1 MRNLIHRFILILFF
15 ALPLQTL
22 HANPNQQKLQNLVDS
37 YAVNQGFSGTVLLAR
52 GDRILV
58 HSSYGQANKEWDVA
72 NTPSTIY
79 RLGSISKPFTA
90 TLVMKLAKD
99 GLLSLDGNLGQ
110 YLPELYAGTSIENV
124 TVEQLLSHTSGI
136 KDFPG
141 NVNDPW
147 WQTTARQSY
156 EPENFARE
164 WIKPVLIEES
174 GSKWRYNNSGFILLG
189 LIIEKVTK
197 KPYIEAMREH
207 IFEPA
212 GMKNSGLFNGREIIP
227 NLASAY
233 SRTPDGGFE
242 QPFVVDPSILFSAGS
257 LYSNAMDIYRFD
269 RALYKDNI
277 IGTKTRKNMMSVKAQ
292 GPYGFGWGVEEWTLS
307 DNRKLPIASHTGSI
321 PGYQSY
327 YLRSEPNQDFI
338 FIMNNNNYGAIVLDM
353 GNALMRALNGEEVP
367 LAKRKLEDLIM
378 PIALKQGSEAM
389 ITAYENLSDER
400 SQYSLTPRNYIA
412 LGYKLLGLK
421 KVDEAILVFQWSV
434 SDHPNHANSHDSLG
448 EAYRINGQLDK
459 ALSSYEKAVMIN
471 PKMDSAKKA
480 VTELRAEI
488 NSD

>member
-1 MRNLIHRFILILFF
+1 MRNLLSHFILILFF
-15 ALPLQTL
+15 ILPLQTL
-22 HANPNQQKLQNLVDS
+22 YANPNQHDLQKLVDS
-37 YAVNQGFSGTVLLAR
+37 YAEKQGFSGTVLLAR
-52 GDRILV
+52 GDTILV
-58 HSSYGQANKEWDVA
+58 HSSYGQANKEWDIP
-72 NTPSTIY
+72 NTPSSIY
-79 RLGSISKPFTA
+79 RIGSISKPFTA
-90 TLVMKLAKD
+90 TLVMNLVE
-99 GLLSLDGNLGQ
+99 GGTLSLGGNLGQ
-110 YLPELYAGTSIENV
+110 YLPELYAGTPIENV

-141 NVNDPW
+141 NTDDPW

-156 EPENFARE
+156 EAENFARE
-164 WIKPVLIEES
+164 WIKPTLLEES
-174 GSKWRYNNSGFILLG
+174 GSKWRYNNSGYILLG

-207 IFEPA
+207 IFNPS
-212 GMKNSGLFNGREIIP
+212 GMTNSGLFTGREIIP

-242 QPFVVDPSILFSAGS
+242 QPFVIDPSILFSAGS

-269 RALYKDNI
+269 RALYKDSI
-277 IGTKTRKNMMSVKAQ
+277 VGSETRKNMMSVKAQ

-307 DNRKLPIASHTGSI
+307 DTSKLPIASHTGSI

-327 YLRSEPNQDFI
+327 YLRSETNEDFV
-338 FIMNNNNYGAIVLDM
+338 FIMNNNNYGAIVLEM
-353 GNALMRALNGEEVP
+353 GNALMRALNGEEIP

-378 PIALKQGSEAM
+378 PIALKQGPKAM
-389 ITAYENLSDER
+389 IAAYENLSDKRGE
-400 SQYSLTPRNYIA
+400 YSLSARNYIA
-412 LGYKLLGLK
+412 MGYKLLGLK

-459 ALSSYEKAVMIN
+459 ALASYEKAVMIN
-471 PKMDSAKKA
+471 PKMESSKKA
-480 VTELRAEI
+480 VAELRKEI
-488 NSD
+488 NSN